1 MATRLAICGLGQG
14 MDHLEACL
22 ENESIRIVALVD
34 KCPDTRI
41 EGLEKIEAM
50 YPDEDPPESYE
61 ELPELAGDDSKKSEL
76 DGVIL
81 ALPHD
86 VYGEE
91 WRHIMQLGVPILK
104 EKPLGRNVSEAI
116 TFLHEA
122 HKRDILLMTAV
133 QRRYHSAYR
142 ELRKLIVE
150 PRTMVRSI
158 RIIYGLGRSQ
168 SESAKNWRDDTRKS
182 GGGMLLDAG
191 YHMMDLVQFLVGT
204 GHLVSATITKDV
216 YGREIPCGREDG
228 EDHCYITVGK
238 DSMLI
243 SIECHRSGEK
253 AEHVI
258 VDTEHEDGKKSGR
271 IELERGPEMFV
282 LTEPSGKVQGFCGRW
297 KPALKY
303 QIEKFV
309 ENISSNSLDVQ
320 QDAYSQ
326 LPVQRIIHDAY
337 ALADPFSFGT
347 SDRPRDKK
355 REMG

>member
-14 MDHLEACL
+14 MEHLEACL
-22 ENESIRIVALVD
+22 ENEAIRIVALVD
-34 KCPDTRI
+34 RSENKLN
-41 EGLEKIEAM
+41 EGLKKIEAK
-50 YPDEDPPESYE
+50 YPHEIPPKPYKMLSK
-61 ELPELAGDDSKKSEL
+61 LARDRSMKGEL

-91 WRHIMQLGVPILK
+91 WRHIIQLGVPVLK

-122 HKRDILLMTAV
+122 HKSDIVLMTAV

-142 ELRKLIVE
+142 ELRKLISE
-150 PRTMVRSI
+150 PRTVVRSM
-158 RIIYGLGRSQ
+158 RIIYRLGRPQ
-168 SESAKNWRDDTRKS
+168 SESTKNWRDDTQKS

-204 GHLVSATITKDV
+204 GHLVSATLTKDV
-216 YGREIPCGREDG
+216 CGREIPCGREDG
-228 EDHCYITVGK
+228 EDHCYLTVGK

-253 AEHVI
+253 TEHVF
-258 VDTEHEDGKKSGR
+258 VDTEHEDGRENGR
-271 IELERGPEMFV
+271 IELERRPDMFK
-282 LTEPSGKVQGFCGRW
+282 LTEPSGKVREFCGRW
-297 KPALKY
+297 KSALKH

-309 ENISSNSLDVQ
+309 ENISNDSLDVQ
-320 QDAYSQ
+320 QNAYSQ

-337 ALADPFSFGT
+337 ALADPFSFGM
-347 SDRPRDKK
+347 SERPRDER
-355 REMG
+355 RERG

>member
-22 ENESIRIVALVD
+22 ENAAIRIVALVD
-34 KCPDTRI
+34 KCPDTRT

-50 YPDEDPPESYE
+50 YPDSDPPEFYE
-61 ELPELAGDDSKKSEL
+61 NLRELADDASKRGEL

-86 VYGEE
+86 VYGGE
-91 WRHIMQLGVPILK
+91 WRHIMRLGVPVLK

-122 HKRDILLMTAV
+122 HKRNIVLMTAV

-142 ELRKLIVE
+142 ELRKLISE
-150 PRTMVRSI
+150 PRTAVRSI

-168 SESAKNWRDDTRKS
+168 SESTNNWRDDTQKS

-204 GHLVSATITKDV
+204 GHLVSATLTKDLC
-216 YGREIPCGREDG
+216 GREIPCSREDG
-228 EDHCYITVGK
+228 EDHCYLTVGK

-243 SIECHRSGEK
+243 SIECHRFGEK
-253 AEHVI
+253 AEHVF
-258 VDTEHEDGKKSGR
+258 VDTEHEDGRENGR
-271 IELERGPEMFV
+271 IELERGPQIFK
-282 LTEPSGKVQGFCGRW
+282 LTEPSGKVREFCGRW
-297 KPALKY
+297 KPALKH

-309 ENISSNSLDVQ
+309 ENISNNSLDVQ

-337 ALADPFSFGT
+337 ALADPFSVGMCRTGRGT
-347 SDRPRDKK
+347 KG
-355 REMG
+355 E